1 MRCVIRNLRGVV
13 LASTDNPAPERFF
26 NLCRMKKIRIWD
38 ITKTDK
44 GCQFSI
50 GAADYLQ
57 LKEPLKKCGMKLVIL
72 RKTGLPFFMF
82 RYRKHYSFVAGML
95 LAASLLQIMSMFVWE
110 IEVDGN
116 SYYTDNVIVSYLQ
129 GNDVY
134 VGCRMSKVMCDSLEQ
149 KIRKDFDDITWVSAR
164 LEGTRLVVEIEE
176 NNTASAKEKEQT
188 PCSLKA
194 SKSGIIARMI
204 TRRGTPLVKKGD
216 QVEKGDLLVSGLLPI
231 YNDSQ
236 EIVGYEKTNASADV
250 WIKYEEN
257 IEITI
262 PRSQTVRHYTSK
274 KVHLGLVLFGHRFCL
289 PQSLMASDQE
299 ELYIEQHQWKLFEHF
314 YLPFYNEEYCLMK
327 YENATVC
334 YDDESLKKQADQKYL
349 EFIIQL
355 EKLGVEII
363 ENNVTIESGPKD
375 YRMNV
380 QFLLEA
386 NASEK
391 CTLES
396 QVQELQKQE

>member
-1 MRCVIRNLRGVV
+1 MRNGWSNHV
-13 LASTDNPAPERFF
+13 LISISGSETERFLNIVSF
-26 NLCRMKKIRIWD
+26 HGLVLYQVRRKPSGIEADVKAKDFLKLCCLRTKADVSIRILEKRGPYFLWKKTRKSRVGICCGILAFAALYVMSLFVWD
-38 ITKTDK
+38 IDFAGNMRYTDSYLL
-44 GCQFSI
+44 QFVKNE
-50 GAADYLQ
+50 GY
-57 LKEPLKKCGMKLVIL
+57 KPGMKISSVACDRLEKRL
-72 RKTGLPFFMF
+72 RN
-82 RYRKHYSFVAGML
+82 
-95 LAASLLQIMSMFVWE
+95 E
-110 IEVDGN
+110 
-116 SYYTDNVIVSYLQ
+116 
-129 GNDVY
+129 
-134 VGCRMSKVMCDSLEQ
+134 
-149 KIRKDFDDITWVSAR
+149 FDDITWVSAR

-194 SKSGIIARMI
+194 SKSGIIARII

-274 KVHLGLVLFGHRFCL
+274 QVHSGIVLFGHRFCL

>member
-1 MRCVIRNLRGVV
+1 MRRWKKTRKNRVGICCGI
-13 LASTDNPAPERFF
+13 LAFAALYVMSLFV
-26 NLCRMKKIRIWD
+26 WD
-38 ITKTDK
+38 IDFAGNMRYTDSYLL
-44 GCQFSI
+44 QFVKNE
-50 GAADYLQ
+50 GY
-57 LKEPLKKCGMKLVIL
+57 KPGMKISSVACDRLEKRL
-72 RKTGLPFFMF
+72 RN
-82 RYRKHYSFVAGML
+82 
-95 LAASLLQIMSMFVWE
+95 E
-110 IEVDGN
+110 
-116 SYYTDNVIVSYLQ
+116 
-129 GNDVY
+129 
-134 VGCRMSKVMCDSLEQ
+134 
-149 KIRKDFDDITWVSAR
+149 FDDITWVSAR

-274 KVHLGLVLFGHRFCL
+274 KVHSGLVLFGHRFCL

-334 YDDESLKKQADQKYL
+334 YDDESLTKQADQKYL

-363 ENNVTIESGPKD
+363 ENNVTILDNDSACLFRLEMITEEPAGSPAPIETGMEQEQPSEGES
-375 YRMNV
+375 
-380 QFLLEA
+380 
-386 NASEK
+386 
-391 CTLES
+391 
-396 QVQELQKQE
+396 

>member
-13 LASTDNPAPERFF
+13 LVSTDNPAPERFF

-72 RKTGLPFFMF
+72 RKTGLPFFMV

-149 KIRKDFDDITWVSAR
+149 KIRKDFDDITWVSA
-164 LEGTRLVVEIEE
+164 EKSGTKLIVHIKENDGDNVAGKAKSPSDIIASSDGVVESIV
-176 NNTASAKEKEQT
+176 
-188 PCSLKA
+188 
-194 SKSGIIARMI
+194 
-204 TRRGTPLVKKGD
+204 TRCGTPLVKKGD
-216 QVEKGDLLVSGLLPI
+216 EVKTGDVLVSG
-231 YNDSQ
+231 
-236 EIVGYEKTNASADV
+236 
-250 WIKYEEN
+250 
-257 IEITI
+257 
-262 PRSQTVRHYTSK
+262 R
-274 KVHLGLVLFGHRFCL
+274 
-289 PQSLMASDQE
+289 
-299 ELYIEQHQWKLFEHF
+299 
-314 YLPFYNEEYCLMK
+314 
-327 YENATVC
+327 
-334 YDDESLKKQADQKYL
+334 
-349 EFIIQL
+349 
-355 EKLGVEII
+355 
-363 ENNVTIESGPKD
+363 
-375 YRMNV
+375 
-380 QFLLEA
+380 
-386 NASEK
+386 
-391 CTLES
+391 
-396 QVQELQKQE
+396 

>member
-1 MRCVIRNLRGVV
+1 
-13 LASTDNPAPERFF
+13 
-26 NLCRMKKIRIWD
+26 
-38 ITKTDK
+38 
-44 GCQFSI
+44 
-50 GAADYLQ
+50 
-57 LKEPLKKCGMKLVIL
+57 
-72 RKTGLPFFMF
+72 
-82 RYRKHYSFVAGML
+82 
-95 LAASLLQIMSMFVWE
+95 
-110 IEVDGN
+110 
-116 SYYTDNVIVSYLQ
+116 
-129 GNDVY
+129 
-134 VGCRMSKVMCDSLEQ
+134 
-149 KIRKDFDDITWVSAR
+149 
-164 LEGTRLVVEIEE
+164 
-176 NNTASAKEKEQT
+176 
-188 PCSLKA
+188 
-194 SKSGIIARMI
+194 MI

-274 KVHLGLVLFGHRFCL
+274 KVHSGLVLFGHRFCL

-363 ENNVTIESGPKD
+363 ENNVTIESGSKD

-391 CTLES
+391 CALES

>member
-13 LASTDNPAPERFF
+13 LVSTDNPAPERFF

-129 GNDVY
+129 ENDVY

-149 KIRKDFDDITWVSAR
+149 KIRKDFDDITWVSA
-164 LEGTRLVVEIEE
+164 EKSGTKLIVHIKENDGDNVAGKAKSPSDIIASSDGVVESIV
-176 NNTASAKEKEQT
+176 
-188 PCSLKA
+188 
-194 SKSGIIARMI
+194 
-204 TRRGTPLVKKGD
+204 TRCGTPLVKKGD
-216 QVEKGDLLVSGLLPI
+216 EVKTGDVLVSGEVVL
-231 YNDSQ
+231 YNDAKEPTDSCYVQ
-236 EIVGYEKTNASADV
+236 ADADILVRTSIQYENTVQRGYKCKIYTGKKVTHHVINVMGNVAELGLIPADYEKYDV
-250 WIKYEEN
+250 VTEIGRLRLTKDFMLPVCAGRRIIYEY
-257 IEITI
+257 ITEDGMH
-262 PRSQTVRHYTSK
+262 S
-274 KVHLGLVLFGHRFCL
+274 
-289 PQSLMASDQE
+289 E
-299 ELYIEQHQWKLFEHF
+299 EEVTQILTD
-314 YLPFYNEEYCLMK
+314 N
-327 YENATVC
+327 YEN
-334 YDDESLKKQADQKYL
+334 YLNKLKK
-349 EFIIQL
+349 EGIQIVSDSV
-355 EKLGVEII
+355 KIDITDVNAGM
-363 ENNVTIESGPKD
+363 SGSIHVVMPFKERRSCD
-375 YRMNV
+375 VRTV
-380 QFLLEA
+380 D
-386 NASEK
+386 
-391 CTLES
+391 
-396 QVQELQKQE
+396 